1 MSLAAIDETKQIVSD
16 LLRAHLPNGWGFR
29 VMTSPRVEHL
39 SSDDMTPNDLSW
51 LIWRPE
57 DIGDRFRYYRLE
69 LIGTSGHEFVITHG
83 NADAGPGPAP
93 ETATVFTTW
102 TADQALEPIVQGKG
116 IYGPNRYG
124 RA

>member
-1 MSLAAIDETKQIVSD
+1 MPLAAIDETKQIVSD
-16 LLRAHLPNGWGFR
+16 LLKAHLPTGWGFR

-39 SSDDMTPNDLSW
+39 PPKEVTSNDLSW